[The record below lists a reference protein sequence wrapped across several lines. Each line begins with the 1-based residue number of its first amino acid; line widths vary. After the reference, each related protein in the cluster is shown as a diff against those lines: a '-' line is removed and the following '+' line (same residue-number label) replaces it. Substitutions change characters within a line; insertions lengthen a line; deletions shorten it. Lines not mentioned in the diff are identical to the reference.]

1 MKPRKCIDLNIIQ
14 FANIIESMEVLK
26 YWKLSKLPSELPR
39 EINEESESDEGLSD
53 KRILF
58 LLSAFSSIVGKDCA
72 VEVARL
78 FFNSS
83 LCCFLIDIIFITAR
97 SL

>member
-1 MKPRKCIDLNIIQ
+1 M
-14 FANIIESMEVLK
+14 K
-26 YWKLSKLPSELPR
+26 YWKILKVPSELPR
-39 EINEESESDEGLSD
+39 EMNEESESDEGLSD
-53 KRILF
+53 KRMLL
-58 LLSAFSSIVGKDCA
+58 LLSTFSSIVGKDCA
-72 VEVARL
+72 VEEARL

>member
-1 MKPRKCIDLNIIQ
+1 MQIGII
-14 FANIIESMEVLK
+14 NSIEVLK
-26 YWKLSKLPSELPR
+26 YWKISKVPSELLR
-39 EINEESESDEGLSD
+39 EMNEESESDEGLSD
-53 KRILF
+53 KRMLF
-58 LLSAFSSIVGKDCA
+58 LLSTFSSIVGKDCV
-72 VEVARL
+72 VEEARL